1 MTYGLEFRSLP
12 WTLLALLALGG
23 NAHAQPQPTAPAGA
37 RWDVSLE
44 MPMWPALQDLQP
56 IASGGFDS
64 IGFGIGGSWHVPV
77 SRHANSDMLVGIDGW
92 IAATDSDIEGQLGS
106 MLARH
111 LYLGISAKWLF
122 GDSRNVSLDAG
133 IGYHEL
139 DIAQVDAEW
148 YGTLEREHWT
158 RSRGGAFV
166 GATWDVGAGRPD
178 HTSGLSLGFRVHYV
192 DFGSVFDRGSLFMPS
207 LLGAD
212 AGRLDGPLYMVR
224 IAYSGR

>member
-1 MTYGLEFRSLP
+1 MTYGFVSKHLA
-12 WTLLALLALGG
+12 WTLLGSLAFSG
-23 NAHAQPQPTAPAGA
+23 NAFAQPQPGPLPGA

-56 IASGGFDS
+56 ISGGGFDS
-64 IGFGIGGSWHVPV
+64 VGFGFGGSWHVPV
-77 SRHANSDMLVGIDGW
+77 SQYANSDVLVGVDGW
-92 IAATDSDIEGQLGS
+92 IAATDSNIEGQIGS
-106 MLARH
+106 LLARH
-111 LYLGISAKWLF
+111 LYLGVSAKWLF

-133 IGYHEL
+133 AGYHEL

-148 YGTLEREHWT
+148 YGALEREHWT
-158 RSRGGAFV
+158 RSRAGAFV
-166 GATWDVGAGRPD
+166 GATWDIGAGRPE
-178 HTSGLSLGFRVHYV
+178 HAGGLSLGFRVHFV

-212 AGRLDGPLYMVR
+212 AGDLDGPLYMLR